1 MRPIWLNRLGR
12 RCGVCCGVLPP
23 TVDGI
28 VAASPW
34 RLRRRKNQIRAAAIA
49 NIMIATATNVPATL
63 PVLEKKPPLLSFAA
77 TIVVA
82 AAAGG
87 AVGVTVKVLTCP
99 VMVITDV
106 YGVGVHV
113 LLLEGVV
120 GNVIGLIIGV
130 IVGVVVGVVVGV
142 EVGMVVVVSGVIET
156 GIIVGVM
163 LVDVVVGV

>member
-34 RLRRRKNQIRAAAIA
+34 RLRRRKNHISAAAIA
-49 NIMIATATNVPATL
+49 SIMISTATNVPATL

-77 TIVVA
+77 TTVVE

-99 VMVITDV
+99 VIVITEV

-113 LLLEGVV
+113 LLLEDVV
-120 GNVIGLIIGV
+120 GRVIGLIIGV
-130 IVGVVVGVVVGV
+130 IVGKIVGVVVGA
-142 EVGMVVVVSGVIET
+142 VVVVSGVIET
-156 GIIVGVM
+156 GFIVGVM

>member
-34 RLRRRKNQIRAAAIA
+34 RLRRRKNHISAAAIA
-49 NIMIATATNVPATL
+49 SIMIATATNVPATL
-63 PVLEKKPPLLSFAA
+63 PVFEKKPPLLAFAA
-77 TIVVA
+77 TTVVA

-99 VMVITDV
+99 VMVITEV

-113 LLLEGVV
+113 LLLLEDVV
-120 GNVIGLIIGV
+120 GRVIDLTIGV
-130 IVGVVVGVVVGV
+130 MVGVVVGV
-142 EVGMVVVVSGVIET
+142 VVVVSGVIET
-156 GIIVGVM
+156 GFIVGVM

>member
-49 NIMIATATNVPATL
+49 SIMIATATNVPATL

-77 TIVVA
+77 TIVVE

-113 LLLEGVV
+113 ILLEGVV
-120 GNVIGLIIGV
+120 GKVIGLTTGV
-130 IVGVVVGVVVGV
+130 IVGVIVGV
-142 EVGMVVVVSGVIET
+142 EVGAVVVVSGVIET